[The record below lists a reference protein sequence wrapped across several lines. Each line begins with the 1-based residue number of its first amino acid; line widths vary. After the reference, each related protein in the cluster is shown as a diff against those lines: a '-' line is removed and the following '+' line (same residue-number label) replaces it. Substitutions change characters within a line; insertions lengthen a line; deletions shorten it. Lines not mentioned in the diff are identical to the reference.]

1 MKVKL
6 EREDFNLGT
15 KLEEKKLPSEVIE
28 KSKPETEKSDKSKK
42 RDVSVDLIRIVACIS
57 VILTHLCLQVL
68 NRCYNRIDW
77 SRLLEKSFFTDGVP
91 LFFMITG
98 FFLVN
103 GRSYKKI
110 WKSTFFKILLP
121 SFIFVIFVQ
130 IFEPFILNQ
139 TSFLECISN
148 INFSFMPIIQAILK
162 ADVRY
167 LSSLC
172 DHLWYIFSYVKIVI
186 WIPILWL
193 VCKENDNCKLAR
205 RIMIGLTFVSTVL
218 ADIQRFWTLPI
229 IGEINIITII
239 PKEIMYV
246 LLGYELFIHKDKIK
260 NNRKICIISLIGF
273 VVVNLIRYRTE
284 MFYMVLNYFTD
295 IVGRPSF
302 MEWRYTSL
310 NVFSGLFLFMFLYSF
325 EIRNEI
331 LSKILVWVS
340 DKTFGIYLIHYLIL
354 AKIDLYKFE
363 KIEKFIFEIL
373 YLIIG
378 TIITATISIIIV
390 TLIKKLQKIFKKLL
404 SHIGEKNEKNNI

>member
-1 MKVKL
+1 M
-6 EREDFNLGT
+6 
-15 KLEEKKLPSEVIE
+15 
-28 KSKPETEKSDKSKK
+28 
-42 RDVSVDLIRIVACIS
+42 S

-77 SRLLEKSFFTDGVP
+77 SRLLEKSFLTDGVP

-130 IFEPFILNQ
+130 IFHPFILNQ
-139 TSFLECISN
+139 VSFIECMQN
-148 INFSFMPIIQAILK
+148 INFSIMPIIQAILK
-162 ADVRY
+162 ADVTY

-193 VCKENDNCKLAR
+193 VCKENDNSKLAR
-205 RIMIGLTFVSTVL
+205 RIMLGLSFLSTVFI
-218 ADIQRFWTLPI
+218 DVQKFWTIPA
-229 IGEINIITII
+229 IGEITIFTII
-239 PKEIMYV
+239 PREIIYV
-246 LLGYELFIHKDKIK
+246 LLGYELFVHKDKIK
-260 NNRKICIISLIGF
+260 NNRKICVASLLGF
-273 VVVNLIRYRTE
+273 VLINFLRYRIE
-284 MFYMVLNYFTD
+284 MFYMVQNYLTD
-295 IVGRPSF
+295 IVGRPNF
-302 MEWRYTSL
+302 MEWRYTCL
-310 NVFSGLFLFMFLYSF
+310 NIFSGIFLFMFLYSF
-325 EIRNEI
+325 EIKHEN
-331 LSKILVWVS
+331 LSKVLVWIS

-378 TIITATISIIIV
+378 LIITMIISLITV
-390 TLIKKLQKIFKKLL
+390 YLIKKIVGIIKTIFTRK
-404 SHIGEKNEKNNI
+404 ET